1 MDKLLNHA
9 FDNLASYDGA
19 KVRRGLRQVEGLLAP
34 ICLAPPVTKE
44 SDVFSTKPAANQSS
58 GSPDQPAPR
67 RTLAELAEDPAFRAF
82 FRLQDSFEWN
92 IISRLIDTLNNL
104 LSRGAE
110 GENDMLIVSALE
122 LMQGLLLLHPPS
134 KILFMRDPSMNLL
147 LDLLEPCNCP
157 AIQKAAV
164 LVLVTALI
172 DTPQNTRTFERLD
185 GLLTVTSLFKSRAT
199 SRDLKVKLMEFLYF
213 YLMPETASIPR
224 AELRERPSVPAL
236 LQRSP
241 SKLAKAF
248 SGDGTPE
255 RRSRADSGSGTILST
270 EEKQALLARHLSNVG
285 DLVRDLRS
293 CTPFGVIC

>member
-34 ICLAPPVTKE
+34 ICLAPPVTKD
-44 SDVFSTKPAANQSS
+44 SDVFNTNSAANQA

-134 KILFMRDPSMNLL
+134 KILFMRDPSMN
-147 LDLLEPCNCP
+147 
-157 AIQKAAV
+157 V
-164 LVLVTALI
+164 
-172 DTPQNTRTFERLD
+172 
-185 GLLTVTSLFKSRAT
+185 S
-199 SRDLKVKLMEFLYF
+199 
-213 YLMPETASIPR
+213 
-224 AELRERPSVPAL
+224 AEMV
-236 LQRSP
+236 
-241 SKLAKAF
+241 
-248 SGDGTPE
+248 
-255 RRSRADSGSGTILST
+255 
-270 EEKQALLARHLSNVG
+270 
-285 DLVRDLRS
+285 
-293 CTPFGVIC
+293 